1 MDLNDYFNPV
11 SLEKPAIQLIPHEHT
26 FSRKI
31 KIHTPDHKISNII
44 EYDIAIMGVPEEK
57 NAFLKGSAEAPD
69 AIRERLYQL
78 SGINRK
84 TRIIDLGNLK
94 ITENINDTYF
104 ALRDIIRELSQKE
117 VVAVIIGGSQD
128 LACGIDMAFN
138 NKEAVYHFVSLD
150 ARLDFGFKEKKISSR
165 NYLDT
170 ILSDKDPKF
179 FNYTNLGHQTYF
191 TPDRLKDTLDK
202 KGYESLRLGFVRS
215 NLPVVEPQIRDAAF
229 ISLDM
234 SCVRQSDAPG
244 VTLPSPNG
252 FFGHE
257 ICQLARYAGAASGLK
272 AFGIFELSP
281 KNDINGHTAHLAAQT
296 IWYLLDGFSIRI
308 KENPQLGG
316 ATKFIVNMQSSGQ
329 DIVFYKSLKTER
341 WWMELPAIN
350 PVTGLN
356 YLISCNYEDYQMASS
371 DEIPERWW
379 KAFHRLV

>member
-11 SLEKPAIQLIPHEHT
+11 SLEKPAINLIPNDLT

-31 KIHTPDHKISNII
+31 KIHTPDQKIGSII
-44 EYDIAIMGVPEEK
+44 NYDIAIIGVPEDK
-57 NAFLKGSAEAPD
+57 NAFMKGSAQAPD
-69 AIRERLYQL
+69 AVRQRLYQL

-94 ITENINDTYF
+94 ITDNINDTYF
-104 ALRDIIRELSQKE
+104 ALRDIIRELNDKA
-117 VVAVIIGGSQD
+117 VVALIIGGSQD
-128 LACGIDMAFN
+128 LCYGVDIALN
-138 NKEAVYHFVSLD
+138 QKNSLYHYLSLD
-150 ARLDFGFKEKKISSR
+150 ARLDFGFKEKTISSR

-170 ILSDKDPKF
+170 ILKDKDSKF

-191 TPDRLKDTLDK
+191 TPDRLKDSIDK
-202 KGYESLRLGFVRS
+202 KGFESLRLGFVRS
-215 NLPVVEPQIRDAAF
+215 NLSYVEPQIRDATF
-229 ISLDM
+229 IGLDM
-234 SCVRQSDAPG
+234 SCIRQSDAPG

-257 ICQLARYAGAASGLK
+257 ICQLARYAGAATDLK

-281 KNDINGHTAHLAAQT
+281 ANDNNGHTVHLAAQT
-296 IWYLLDGFSIRI
+296 IWYFLDGFSIKI

-316 ATKFIVNMQSSGQ
+316 ATKFIVSMQASGQ
-329 DIVFYKSLKTER
+329 DIPFYKSQKTER
-341 WWMELPAIN
+341 WWMEIPSIN
-350 PVTGLN
+350 PITGLN
-356 YLISCNYEDYQMASS
+356 YLISCNYEDYQLASS

>member
-11 SLEKPAIQLIPHEHT
+11 SLEKPAINLIPNELT

-31 KIHTPDHKISNII
+31 KIHTPDHKIGNLINF
-44 EYDIAIMGVPEEK
+44 DIAIIGVPEDK
-57 NAFLKGSAEAPD
+57 NAFLQGSAYAPD
-69 AIRERLYQL
+69 AVRERLYQL
-78 SGINRK
+78 AGINRK

-94 ITENINDTYF
+94 ITDNINDTYF
-104 ALRDIIRELSQKE
+104 ALRDIILELNEKE

-128 LACGIDMAFN
+128 LCHGVDMAL
-138 NKEAVYHFVSLD
+138 NKKDAVYHFLSMD
-150 ARLDFGFKEKKISSR
+150 ARLDMGFKEKKISSR

-170 ILSDKDPKF
+170 ILAGKNTKF

-191 TPDRLKDTLDK
+191 TPDRLKDSLDK

-215 NLPVVEPQIRDAAF
+215 NLSFVEPQIRDAGF

-281 KNDINGHTAHLAAQT
+281 SNDINGHTAHLAAQT
-296 IWYLLDGFSIRI
+296 IWYFLDGFSLRV
-308 KENPQLGG
+308 KENPQIGG
-316 ATKFIVNMQSSGQ
+316 ATKFIVSMQSAGQ
-329 DIVFYKSLKTER
+329 DIAFFKSVKTER
-341 WWMELPAIN
+341 WWMEIPAIN
-350 PVTGLN
+350 PVTGQN
-356 YLISCNYEDYQMASS
+356 YLISCNYEDYQLAST

>member
-11 SLEKPAIQLIPHEHT
+11 SLEKPAIHLIPRDLT

-31 KIHTPDHKISNII
+31 KIHTPDHKISGIGD
-44 EYDIAIMGVPEEK
+44 YDVAIFGVPEDK
-57 NAFLKGSAEAPD
+57 NAFLKGSADGPD
-69 AIRERLYQL
+69 AVREKLYQL
-78 SGINRK
+78 SSINRK
-84 TRIIDLGNLK
+84 TKIIDLGNLK

-104 ALRDIIRELSQKE
+104 ALKDILIELAEKS
-117 VVAVIIGGSQD
+117 VVALIIGGSQD
-128 LACGIDMAFN
+128 LCYGIDMALN
-138 NKEAVYHFVSLD
+138 QKNALYHFISLD
-150 ARLDFGFKEKKISSR
+150 ARLDLGFKEKKISSR

-170 ILSDKDPKF
+170 ILKDKDPKF

-191 TPDRLKDTLDK
+191 TPDRLKDSIDK

-215 NLPVVEPQIRDAAF
+215 NLSTVEPQIRDAAF

-252 FFGHE
+252 FFGQE
-257 ICQLARYAGAASGLK
+257 ICQLARYAGAASGLI

-281 KNDINGHTAHLAAQT
+281 QNDINGHTVHLAAQT
-296 IWYLLDGFSIRI
+296 IWYFLEGISIRI
-308 KENPQLGG
+308 KENPQTGG
-316 ATKFIVNMQSSGQ
+316 ATKFIVNMESSGQ
-329 DIVFYKSLKTER
+329 DIAFYKSLKTER
-341 WWMELPAIN
+341 WWMEIPAIN
-350 PVTGLN
+350 PLTGLN
-356 YLISCNYEDYQMASS
+356 YLVSCNYEDYQLASA

>member
-11 SLEKPAIQLIPHEHT
+11 SLEKPVIHLIPNDLT

-31 KIHTPDHKISNII
+31 KIHTPDHKIDTVGD
-44 EYDIAIMGVPEEK
+44 YDVAIMGIPEDK

-69 AIRERLYQL
+69 AIRAKLYQL

-94 ITENINDTYF
+94 TTDNINDTYF
-104 ALRDIIRELSQKE
+104 ALRDIITELNEQS
-117 VVAVIIGGSQD
+117 VIAVIIGGSQD
-128 LACGIDMAFN
+128 LSYGVDMALN
-138 NKEAVYHFVSLD
+138 QKKSLYNFLSMD

-170 ILSDKDPKF
+170 ILLDKDPRF
-179 FNYTNLGHQTYF
+179 FNYTNLGHQTFF
-191 TPDRLKDTLDK
+191 TPDRLKDRIDK
-202 KGYESLRLGFVRS
+202 KGFESLRLGFVRA
-215 NLPVVEPQIRDAAF
+215 NLSTVEPQIRDAGF

-252 FFGHE
+252 FFGQE

-281 KNDINGHTAHLAAQT
+281 ENDINGHTVHLAAQV
-296 IWYLLDGFSIRI
+296 IWYFLDGLSIRI
-308 KENPQLGG
+308 KENPQSGS
-316 ATKFIVNMQSSGQ
+316 ATKFIVNMESAGQ
-329 DIVFYKSLKTER
+329 DIAFYKSLKTDR
-341 WWMELPAIN
+341 WWMEIPAIN
-350 PVTGLN
+350 PLTGLN
-356 YLISCNYEDYQMASS
+356 YLISCNYEDYQLASKN
-371 DEIPERWW
+371 EIPERWW